1 MLHVPSFYQNPSS
14 MGTILKKEKRY
25 GMRIYKGV
33 IQFIIINYFHFI
45 INYDNLSCFHFIIN
59 DKELNITL
67 TFWTFKF

>member
-45 INYDNLSCFHFIIN
+45 IN
-59 DKELNITL
+59 DKN
-67 TFWTFKF
+67 